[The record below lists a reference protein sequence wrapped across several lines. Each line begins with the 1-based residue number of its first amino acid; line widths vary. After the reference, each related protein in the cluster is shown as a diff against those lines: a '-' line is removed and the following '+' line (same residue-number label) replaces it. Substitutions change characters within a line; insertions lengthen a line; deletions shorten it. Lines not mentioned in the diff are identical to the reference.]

1 VVFPGVL
8 VTQSFLQKEQIKDMA
23 GLRAKLP
30 DLNLVSIA
38 SAPWIRAVTF

>member
-23 GLRAKLP
+23 GLRAKL
-30 DLNLVSIA
+30 